1 MTTRI
6 GIEPGR
12 GLVGRFG
19 DTVIFIPRDAAAA
32 GGADEAAR
40 ELLGLAAEV
49 ASDRQRPASAIAA
62 RLAGW
67 VIGHMPADALAFGMV
82 APVDDG
88 VVMFLRGAVWCTVT
102 AADSV
107 RQLSGEQA
115 LTWVDQIIP
124 GTFERLAIG
133 SADART
139 VQADPLSDLR
149 DGVVPGQGFVL
160 TRLVTASG
168 SGPVASASGS
178 GTVASASGSAPV
190 ASASGSAPVAAASGS
205 GPVASAADAAPVA
218 APVAAAV
225 DPGSYK
231 WSSPASVTG
240 GAPTPP
246 ALAPVEAP
254 APFLAA
260 SAPPVPSPAAPAR
273 PVPSAA
279 SKATVTP
286 APAPAPPS
294 PAPSPPAP
302 SPTPAVS
309 APAPVSPAPA
319 SPSSAPPAPSPAPAV
334 PAPAAAAPAPAAQ
347 SPAPPVPSPAAPDR
361 AEDHEPTIRAE
372 TGSRP
377 ERAGTPPP
385 ASPTMVVP
393 VSPKAQARGAARP
406 TMAAKAPLG
415 MLTSEQG
422 PVIILDRAYVLG
434 REPHHDPAVI
444 SGASSPVLMQDPDN
458 MISRVHTYISVES
471 GIVLVRD
478 ASSVHGTY
486 ISPPGASEWTRVG
499 TEPSQLPPG
508 WSLRIG
514 RQVFTLELTGPGV
527 AR

>member
-12 GLVGRFG
+12 GLIGRFG
-19 DTVIFIPRDAAAA
+19 DTVILIPRDAAAA
-32 GGADEAAR
+32 DGADQAAR

-49 ASDRQRPASAIAA
+49 ASDRERPASAIAA

-67 VIGHMPADALAFGMV
+67 VIGHMAADATAFGMV

-88 VVMFLRGAVWCTVT
+88 IVMFLRGAVWCAVT
-102 AADSV
+102 EADSV

-124 GTFERLAIG
+124 GTFEQLAIG
-133 SADART
+133 SAAART

-149 DGVVPGQGFVL
+149 EGVVPGQGFVL
-160 TRLVTASG
+160 TRLPTAS
-168 SGPVASASGS
+168 
-178 GTVASASGSAPV
+178 APEP
-190 ASASGSAPVAAASGS
+190 SAAAAEPS
-205 GPVASAADAAPVA
+205 ASAAAPEPVA
-218 APVAAAV
+218 APPERVAAAPEPV
-225 DPGSYK
+225 TAAPEPSAADPGAYR
-231 WSSPASVTG
+231 WSPPAGAAG
-240 GAPTPP
+240 GAPTAP
-246 ALAPVEAP
+246 APAPVETP

-260 SAPPVPSPAAPAR
+260 PSPAAPA
-273 PVPSAA
+273 
-279 SKATVTP
+279 P
-286 APAPAPPS
+286 A
-294 PAPSPPAP
+294 
-302 SPTPAVS
+302 
-309 APAPVSPAPA
+309 
-319 SPSSAPPAPSPAPAV
+319 
-334 PAPAAAAPAPAAQ
+334 
-347 SPAPPVPSPAAPDR
+347 
-361 AEDHEPTIRAE
+361 ENHEATIRAE

-377 ERAGTPPP
+377 ERAGAPAP

-393 VSPKAQARGAARP
+393 VPPKAQARGARP
-406 TMAAKAPLG
+406 TVAAKAPLG
-415 MLTSEQG
+415 VLTSEQG

-434 REPHHDPAVI
+434 REPHHDPAVA

-458 MISRVHTYISVES
+458 MISRVHAYISVES

-486 ISPPGASEWTRVG
+486 ISPPGASEWTPVG

>member
-19 DTVIFIPRDAAAA
+19 DTVILIPRDAAAD
-32 GGADEAAR
+32 GADEAVR

-102 AADSV
+102 EADSV

-133 SADART
+133 SAAART

-160 TRLVTASG
+160 TRLAS
-168 SGPVASASGS
+168 V
-178 GTVASASGSAPV
+178 SGSAPAGSV
-190 ASASGSAPVAAASGS
+190 SGSEPAASGAA
-205 GPVASAADAAPVA
+205 PVASAADPS
-218 APVAAAV
+218 
-225 DPGSYK
+225 GYK
-231 WSSPASVTG
+231 WSPPASATG

-246 ALAPVEAP
+246 APASVEAP

-260 SAPPVPSPAAPAR
+260 PAPPVPSP
-273 PVPSAA
+273 PVPPAA

-286 APAPAPPS
+286 APAPAPAPAPRS

-302 SPTPAVS
+302 SPASAV
-309 APAPVSPAPA
+309 
-319 SPSSAPPAPSPAPAV
+319 PSPASAV
-334 PAPAAAAPAPAAQ
+334 PAPASGAPAPADQ
-347 SPAPPVPSPAAPDR
+347 SLAPPALAPPAPAPPAPPPPAAAPAAPDR

-372 TGSRP
+372 TGARP

-478 ASSVHGTY
+478 ASSVHGTF

>member
-32 GGADEAAR
+32 DGADEAAR

-67 VIGHMPADALAFGMV
+67 VIGHMPADATAFGMV

-88 VVMFLRGAVWCTVT
+88 VVMFLRGAVWCAVT
-102 AADSV
+102 EADSV

-133 SADART
+133 SAAART

-149 DGVVPGQGFVL
+149 EGVVPGQGFVL

-168 SGPVASASGS
+168 PE
-178 GTVASASGSAPV
+178 
-190 ASASGSAPVAAASGS
+190 
-205 GPVASAADAAPVA
+205 PVASAAD
-218 APVAAAV
+218 
-225 DPGSYK
+225 PGTYK
-231 WSSPASVTG
+231 WSPSASAAG
-240 GAPTPP
+240 GAPT
-246 ALAPVEAP
+246 AP
-254 APFLAA
+254 APSLPA
-260 SAPPVPSPAAPAR
+260 PSPS
-273 PVPSAA
+273 PS
-279 SKATVTP
+279 
-286 APAPAPPS
+286 PS
-294 PAPSPPAP
+294 PAPPAP
-302 SPTPAVS
+302 SFAPAVS
-309 APAPVSPAPA
+309 APTAPAPSLPA
-319 SPSSAPPAPSPAPAV
+319 PSPSPAPPAPSPAPAV
-334 PAPAAAAPAPAAQ
+334 SSPSPAPAAPAPPAPAPAPAVSAPAPASPASAAP
-347 SPAPPVPSPAAPDR
+347 SPAPAAP
-361 AEDHEPTIRAE
+361 AEDHAPTIRAE

-377 ERAGTPPP
+377 ERAGAPPP

-393 VSPKAQARGAARP
+393 VAPKAQARGANPTVAAR
-406 TMAAKAPLG
+406 APLG
-415 MLTSEQG
+415 MLTSEKG

-434 REPHHDPAVI
+434 REPHHDPAVV

-458 MISRVHTYISVES
+458 MISRVHTYISVEN

>member
-6 GIEPGR
+6 GIEPGP

-32 GGADEAAR
+32 DGADEAAR

-67 VIGHMPADALAFGMV
+67 VIGHMPADATAFGMV

-88 VVMFLRGAVWCTVT
+88 VVMFLRGAVWCAVT
-102 AADSV
+102 EADSV

-124 GTFERLAIG
+124 GTFERLEIG
-133 SADART
+133 SAVART

-149 DGVVPGQGFVL
+149 EGVVPGQGFVL
-160 TRLVTASG
+160 TRLATTSAP
-168 SGPVASASGS
+168 GPVVS
-178 GTVASASGSAPV
+178 
-190 ASASGSAPVAAASGS
+190 AAAP
-205 GPVASAADAAPVA
+205 GPVVSAAAPGPVVSAAAPGPVVSAADPGTYKWSPPASAA
-218 APVAAAV
+218 
-225 DPGSYK
+225 
-231 WSSPASVTG
+231 G
-240 GAPTPP
+240 GAPSAP
-246 ALAPVEAP
+246 ALAPVEAR
-254 APFLAA
+254 A
-260 SAPPVPSPAAPAR
+260 PSPAAPA
-273 PVPSAA
+273 PVMAA
-279 SKATVTP
+279 P
-286 APAPAPPS
+286 
-294 PAPSPPAP
+294 
-302 SPTPAVS
+302 
-309 APAPVSPAPA
+309 
-319 SPSSAPPAPSPAPAV
+319 APPAPSPSPAS
-334 PAPAAAAPAPAAQ
+334 P
-347 SPAPPVPSPAAPDR
+347 PAPPPAQ
-361 AEDHEPTIRAE
+361 AEDHEPTIQAR

-377 ERAGTPPP
+377 ERAGAPPP

-393 VSPKAQARGAARP
+393 VPPKAQARGARP
-406 TMAAKAPLG
+406 TVAAKAPLG
-415 MLTSEQG
+415 VLTSEQG

-434 REPHHDPAVI
+434 REPHHDPAVV

-458 MISRVHTYISVES
+458 MISRVHAYISVES

-486 ISPPGASEWTRVG
+486 ISPPGASEWTPVG

>member
-6 GIEPGR
+6 GIEPGP
-12 GLVGRFG
+12 GLIGRFG

-32 GGADEAAR
+32 DGADPAAR

-67 VIGHMPADALAFGMV
+67 VIGHMPADAIAFGMV

-88 VVMFLRGAVWCTVT
+88 VVMFLRGAVWCAVT
-102 AADSV
+102 EADSV

-133 SADART
+133 SAAGRT

-149 DGVVPGQGFVL
+149 EGVVPGQGFVL
-160 TRLVTASG
+160 TRLATASAPEP
-168 SGPVASASGS
+168 SATASAPEPSATASAPEPSATASAPEPSAAAPEPVASA
-178 GTVASASGSAPV
+178 PE
-190 ASASGSAPVAAASGS
+190 
-205 GPVASAADAAPVA
+205 PVASAATA
-218 APVAAAV
+218 
-225 DPGSYK
+225 DPGAYR
-231 WSSPASVTG
+231 WSPPAGAAG
-240 GAPTPP
+240 GAPSAP
-246 ALAPVEAP
+246 APAPGEAP

-260 SAPPVPSPAAPAR
+260 P
-273 PVPSAA
+273 
-279 SKATVTP
+279 
-286 APAPAPPS
+286 
-294 PAPSPPAP
+294 
-302 SPTPAVS
+302 
-309 APAPVSPAPA
+309 
-319 SPSSAPPAPSPAPAV
+319 APPAPSPAPAV
-334 PAPAAAAPAPAAQ
+334 SAPAPA
-347 SPAPPVPSPAAPDR
+347 SPAPRASSPSPASPPAPSPAP
-361 AEDHEPTIRAE
+361 AEDHEATIRAE

-377 ERAGTPPP
+377 ERAGAPAP

-393 VSPKAQARGAARP
+393 VPPKAQARGARP

-415 MLTSEQG
+415 VLTSEQG

-434 REPHHDPAVI
+434 REPHHDPAVV

-458 MISRVHTYISVES
+458 MISRVHAYISVEN
-471 GIVLVRD
+471 GVVLVRD

-486 ISPPGASEWTRVG
+486 ISPPGASEWTPVG

>member
-6 GIEPGR
+6 GIEPGP

-32 GGADEAAR
+32 DGADEAAR

-67 VIGHMPADALAFGMV
+67 VIGHMPADATAFGMV

-88 VVMFLRGAVWCTVT
+88 VVMFLRGAVWCAVT
-102 AADSV
+102 EADSV

-124 GTFERLAIG
+124 GTFERLEIG
-133 SADART
+133 SAVART

-149 DGVVPGQGFVL
+149 EGVVPGQGFVL
-160 TRLVTASG
+160 TRLATTSAP
-168 SGPVASASGS
+168 GPVVS
-178 GTVASASGSAPV
+178 
-190 ASASGSAPVAAASGS
+190 AAAP
-205 GPVASAADAAPVA
+205 GPVVSAAAPGPVVSAADPGTYKWSPPASAA
-218 APVAAAV
+218 
-225 DPGSYK
+225 
-231 WSSPASVTG
+231 G
-240 GAPTPP
+240 GAPSAP
-246 ALAPVEAP
+246 ALAPVEAR
-254 APFLAA
+254 A
-260 SAPPVPSPAAPAR
+260 PSPAAP
-273 PVPSAA
+273 S
-279 SKATVTP
+279 
-286 APAPAPPS
+286 PS
-294 PAPSPPAP
+294 PASPPAP
-302 SPTPAVS
+302 P
-309 APAPVSPAPA
+309 PAPA
-319 SPSSAPPAPSPAPAV
+319 
-334 PAPAAAAPAPAAQ
+334 Q
-347 SPAPPVPSPAAPDR
+347 
-361 AEDHEPTIRAE
+361 AEDHEPTIQAR

-377 ERAGTPPP
+377 ERAGAPPP

-393 VSPKAQARGAARP
+393 VPPKAQARGARP
-406 TMAAKAPLG
+406 TVAAKAPLG
-415 MLTSEQG
+415 VLTSEQG

-434 REPHHDPAVI
+434 REPHHDPAVV

-458 MISRVHTYISVES
+458 MISRVHAYISVES

-486 ISPPGASEWTRVG
+486 ISPPGASEWTPVG

>member
-32 GGADEAAR
+32 DGADDAAR

-67 VIGHMPADALAFGMV
+67 VIGHMPADATAFGMV

-88 VVMFLRGAVWCTVT
+88 VVMFLRGAVWCAVT
-102 AADSV
+102 EADSV

-133 SADART
+133 SAAART

-149 DGVVPGQGFVL
+149 EGVVPGQGFVL
-160 TRLVTASG
+160 TRL
-168 SGPVASASGS
+168 
-178 GTVASASGSAPV
+178 ASASGSAPV
-190 ASASGSAPVAAASGS
+190 ASASGSAPVA
-205 GPVASAADAAPVA
+205 SAAD
-218 APVAAAV
+218 
-225 DPGSYK
+225 PGTYK
-231 WSSPASVTG
+231 WSPPASATG
-240 GAPTPP
+240 GAPIQTPP

-260 SAPPVPSPAAPAR
+260 PSPPVPSPAAPAR

-286 APAPAPPS
+286 VPTPAPPS
-294 PAPSPPAP
+294 PSPPAPSPPAP

-319 SPSSAPPAPSPAPAV
+319 SPPSAPPAPSPAPAV
-334 PAPAAAAPAPAAQ
+334 PAPAPAAQ
-347 SPAPPVPSPAAPDR
+347 APSPPARAPAAPDR

-377 ERAGTPPP
+377 ERAGAPPP

>member
-12 GLVGRFG
+12 GLIGRFG
-19 DTVIFIPRDAAAA
+19 DTVILIPRDAAAA
-32 GGADEAAR
+32 DGADQAAR

-49 ASDRQRPASAIAA
+49 ASDRERPASAIAA

-67 VIGHMPADALAFGMV
+67 VIGHMAADATAFGMV

-88 VVMFLRGAVWCTVT
+88 VVMFLRGAVWCAVT
-102 AADSV
+102 EADSV

-124 GTFERLAIG
+124 GTFEQLAIG
-133 SADART
+133 SAAART

-149 DGVVPGQGFVL
+149 EGVVPGQGFVL
-160 TRLVTASG
+160 TRLPTAS
-168 SGPVASASGS
+168 
-178 GTVASASGSAPV
+178 APEP
-190 ASASGSAPVAAASGS
+190 SAAAAEPS
-205 GPVASAADAAPVA
+205 ASAAAPEPVA
-218 APVAAAV
+218 APPERVAAAPEPV
-225 DPGSYK
+225 TAAPEPSAADPGAYR
-231 WSSPASVTG
+231 WSPPAGAAG
-240 GAPTPP
+240 GAPTAP
-246 ALAPVEAP
+246 APAPVETP

-260 SAPPVPSPAAPAR
+260 PSPAAPA
-273 PVPSAA
+273 
-279 SKATVTP
+279 P
-286 APAPAPPS
+286 APPAPAPP
-294 PAPSPPAP
+294 
-302 SPTPAVS
+302 
-309 APAPVSPAPA
+309 
-319 SPSSAPPAPSPAPAV
+319 PPAPSPA
-334 PAPAAAAPAPAAQ
+334 APAPA
-347 SPAPPVPSPAAPDR
+347 
-361 AEDHEPTIRAE
+361 ENHEATIRAE

-377 ERAGTPPP
+377 ERAGAPAP

-393 VSPKAQARGAARP
+393 VPPKAQARGARP
-406 TMAAKAPLG
+406 TVAAKAPLG
-415 MLTSEQG
+415 VLTSEQG

-434 REPHHDPAVI
+434 REPHHDPAVA

-458 MISRVHTYISVES
+458 MISRVHAYISVES

-486 ISPPGASEWTRVG
+486 ISPPGASEWTPVG

>member
-32 GGADEAAR
+32 DGADDAAR

-67 VIGHMPADALAFGMV
+67 VIGHMPADATAFGMV

-88 VVMFLRGAVWCTVT
+88 VVMFLRGAVWCAVT
-102 AADSV
+102 EADSV

-133 SADART
+133 SAAART

-149 DGVVPGQGFVL
+149 AGVVPGQGFVL
-160 TRLVTASG
+160 TRL
-168 SGPVASASGS
+168 
-178 GTVASASGSAPV
+178 ASASGSAPV
-190 ASASGSAPVAAASGS
+190 ASASGSEPIAVGADAAPI
-205 GPVASAADAAPVA
+205 ASAAD
-218 APVAAAV
+218 
-225 DPGSYK
+225 PGTYK
-231 WSSPASVTG
+231 WSPPASATG
-240 GAPTPP
+240 GAPIQTPP

-260 SAPPVPSPAAPAR
+260 PSPPVPSPAAPAR

-286 APAPAPPS
+286 VPTPAPPS
-294 PAPSPPAP
+294 PSPPAPSPPAP

-319 SPSSAPPAPSPAPAV
+319 SPPSAPPAPSPAPAV
-334 PAPAAAAPAPAAQ
+334 PAPAPAAQ
-347 SPAPPVPSPAAPDR
+347 APSPPARAPAAPDR

-372 TGSRP
+372 TGARP
-377 ERAGTPPP
+377 ERAGAPPP